1 MTRFPVIHVV
11 AALLALGVVTPA
23 AQKAGQK
30 EPQKEAAKE
39 GSRDDEK
46 AANAIYARLETPVS
60 TTKSAA
66 GDKVSAISITA
77 LMVDGR
83 MLATPGCKMPGVV
96 KESTRPK
103 GLNGREIVALEFA
116 ELIDRAGASHA
127 IGTKIIEV
135 DNARE
140 TIDEQGRIQGVAPVD
155 KKPDD
160 PGDVLK
166 IAANGTQ
173 IMRAMMSKLI
183 GRVPPQID
191 YKPGVELIL
200 SVEQLPKGP
209 PITCGPVAAALPQ
222 SDELTRIVNALTF
235 RSFQRDGKSPSDI
248 TNLVFVGSYET
259 LATGF
264 AAAGWVTAESMNA
277 TSSAKTFLATVAG
290 EGYKEAPVSAQFI
303 DGRPPDAVFQKAVNT
318 FAKRHHVRIWQ
329 TDVHFRGQQVWI
341 AAATH
346 DVGFVVSKEVKLFN
360 HGIHPNID
368 LERLKIVNDLAFA
381 GAVAGHNLVA
391 RPKAPREGKTS
402 SGEEIRTDGKA
413 AVILLQ
419 HVKK

>member
-1 MTRFPVIHVV
+1 M
-11 AALLALGVVTPA
+11 
-23 AQKAGQK
+23 AQKEGAPAQK
-30 EPQKEAAKE
+30 EPTTV
-39 GSRDDEK
+39 
-46 AANAIYARLETPVS
+46 YARLATPVS
-60 TTKSAA
+60 TTKSAV
-66 GDKVSAISITA
+66 GDKVDAVSITA
-77 LMVDGR
+77 LAAGTRTV
-83 MLATPGCKMPGVV
+83 ATPGCKMPGVI
-96 KESTRPK
+96 KEATRPK
-103 GLNGREIVALEFA
+103 GVNGREIVAIEFSQ
-116 ELIDRAGASHA
+116 LIDRAGVTHA
-127 IGTKIIEV
+127 IGTKILEV

-173 IMRAMMSKLI
+173 IMRAVVSRII

-191 YKPGVELIL
+191 YKPGVEVIL
-200 SVEQLPKGP
+200 SVEQMPKAAS
-209 PITCGPVAAALPQ
+209 ITCGPVAPTLPQ
-222 SDELTRIVNALTF
+222 SEELTRLVNAQTF
-235 RSFQRDGKSPSDI
+235 RSFQKDGKSFSDI
-248 TNLVFVGSYET
+248 TNLVFVGSYEM

-264 AAAGWVTAESMNA
+264 ATAGWVTAEAMNA

-303 DGRPPDAVFQKAVNT
+303 DGKPPDAVFQKAVNT

-329 TDVHFRGQQVWI
+329 TDAHFRNQQVWI

-368 LERLKIVNDLAFA
+368 LERQKIVNDLSFA

-391 RPKAPREGKTS
+391 RPKAPREGHTS
-402 SGEEIRTDGKA
+402 SGEEIRTDGRA

-419 HVKK
+419 NIKK

>member
-1 MTRFPVIHVV
+1 M
-11 AALLALGVVTPA
+11 AAAAASPA
-23 AQKAGQK
+23 AQK
-30 EPQKEAAKE
+30 EPTT
-39 GSRDDEK
+39 
-46 AANAIYARLETPVS
+46 IYARLETPVS
-60 TTKSAA
+60 TTKSAV
-66 GDKVSAISITA
+66 GDKVSAISVTA
-77 LMVDGR
+77 LAVDGR
-83 MLATPGCKMPGVV
+83 VLATPGCKMPGVV
-96 KESTRPK
+96 KESLRPK
-103 GLNGREIVALEFA
+103 GLNGREIVALEFVQ
-116 ELIDRAGASHA
+116 LIDRAGASHA
-127 IGTKIIEV
+127 IRTRIIEV

-140 TIDEQGRIQGVAPVD
+140 TVDDQGRIQGVAPVD

-200 SVEQLPKGP
+200 NVEQLPKGP
-209 PITCGPVAAALPQ
+209 AITCGPIAPVLPQ
-222 SDELTRIVNALTF
+222 SEELTRIVNAQTF

-248 TNLVFVGSYET
+248 TNLVFIGSYET

-264 AAAGWVTAESMNA
+264 AAAGWVTAEAMNA

-303 DGRPPDAVFQKAVNT
+303 DGRPPDGVFQKAVNT

-329 TDVHFRGQQVWI
+329 TDVLYRNQQVWI

-368 LERLKIVNDLAFA
+368 LERQKIVNDLSFA

-419 HVKK
+419 NVNK